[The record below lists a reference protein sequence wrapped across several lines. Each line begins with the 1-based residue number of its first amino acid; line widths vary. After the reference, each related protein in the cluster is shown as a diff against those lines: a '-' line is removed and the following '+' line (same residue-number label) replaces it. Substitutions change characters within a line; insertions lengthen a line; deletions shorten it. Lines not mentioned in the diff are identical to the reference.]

1 MADVLA
7 TVSYTWVDKYGI
19 PASTLFN
26 IKVADSKTLA
36 QIQTQIA
43 ADLTVTNALSQGVPI
58 SSTFSL
64 RVLTEIDPSTAVGD
78 VEKTALFNFDNGT
91 DAYAYGVDIPDVNP
105 SILDVNGLVD
115 FTNADVTAFIDQL
128 TSAGT
133 AYSYTEEA
141 GNPLTAARDA
151 LISFRKH
158 RKQLSRKTK
167 KLA

>member
-1 MADVLA
+1 MADFLA
-7 TVSYTWVDKYGI
+7 TVSYTFVDAYGI
-19 PASTLFN
+19 PAAVLFN
-26 IKVADSKTLA
+26 IKVADSKTLS
-36 QIQTQIA
+36 QIQTEIA
-43 ADLTVTNALSQGVPI
+43 ADLATVTALSQGIPI
-58 SSTFSL
+58 SSSFTL
-64 RVLTEIDPSTAVGD
+64 RVLTDIDPSTAVGD

-91 DAYAYGVDIPDVNP
+91 DSYAYGVDIPDVNP
-105 SILDVNGLVD
+105 TILDVNGLVNFANSD
-115 FTNADVTAFIDQL
+115 VVAFTDML

-158 RKQLSRKTK
+158 RKQLARKTK